1 MFENTIKEWPPEPG
15 YKVNTTH
22 GNFRAVLLHPFAWT
36 EVQKHV
42 RPFIKIWMW
51 VECGRESLSSKSSD
65 KVNTHMCPNVNS
77 KGAMWGRRRWVAPPQ
92 ALWAEGEAETEVG
105 SACSAS

>member
-42 RPFIKIWMW
+42 
-51 VECGRESLSSKSSD
+51 
-65 KVNTHMCPNVNS
+65 N
-77 KGAMWGRRRWVAPPQ
+77 
-92 ALWAEGEAETEVG
+92 ALYKNLDVG
-105 SACSAS
+105 